1 MLCKNTDHSII
12 FELVAFLQLSDFLEI
27 FSKFARQTH
36 SLKTTSQQKPD
47 GKACYRSFP
56 ENLKNLIDVAL
67 ALWGSDLLIPCFRI
81 LKSKFSKENSSYE
94 ERPSLGKTKL
104 VFYTIESA
112 RGLCAF

>member
-27 FSKFARQTH
+27 FSKLARQTH

-47 GKACYRSFP
+47 GKVCYRSFP

-67 ALWGSDLLIPCFRI
+67 ALWGSDLLIPCF
-81 LKSKFSKENSSYE
+81 KD
-94 ERPSLGKTKL
+94 TK
-104 VFYTIESA
+104 IEIFK
-112 RGLCAF
+112 RKLFV